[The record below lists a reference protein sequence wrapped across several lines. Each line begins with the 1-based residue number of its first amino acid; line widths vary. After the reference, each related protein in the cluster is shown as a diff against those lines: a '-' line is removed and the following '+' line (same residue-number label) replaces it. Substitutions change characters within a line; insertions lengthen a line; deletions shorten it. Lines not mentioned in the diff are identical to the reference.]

1 MRKLLYVGAAV
12 AALAISSSSGNAM
25 SINIGAGLKPALDA
39 TDATQKVAVFIVE
52 GYRYCFYFD
61 GWHGPGWYR
70 CGYARRQNLGWG
82 GEYGWQSWSYGPA
95 ERRFGH
101 GARDRGPV
109 EERPGRHN
117 EGGTTIRRGPPVAEP
132 RGGAE
137 IHSGGQMQKNAAPVG
152 GGQMQRNAAPV
163 GGGQMQKN
171 SAPVGG
177 GQMQRNS
184 APGGGSPGGGEG
196 RGQGGGE
203 GGGQGGGQG
212 GGGPGGGGEK
222 R

>member
-1 MRKLLYVGAAV
+1 
-12 AALAISSSSGNAM
+12 M

-109 EERPGRHN
+109 EERPGRHD
-117 EGGTTIRRGPPVAEP
+117 EGGTTIRRGPPIAEP

-137 IHSGGQMQKNAAPVG
+137 IHSGQIQKNVAPVG
-152 GGQMQRNAAPV
+152 GGKMPRNAAP
-163 GGGQMQKN
+163 GSGN
-171 SAPVGG
+171 
-177 GQMQRNS
+177 
-184 APGGGSPGGGEG
+184 PGSGEV
-196 RGQGGGE
+196 RGQGGGDV
-203 GGGQGGGQG
+203 GGQGGGPG